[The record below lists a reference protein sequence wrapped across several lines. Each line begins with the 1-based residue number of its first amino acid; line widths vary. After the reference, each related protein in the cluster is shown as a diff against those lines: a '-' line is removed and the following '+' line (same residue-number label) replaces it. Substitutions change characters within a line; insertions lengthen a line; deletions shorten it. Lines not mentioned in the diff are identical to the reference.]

1 MSMIHEGMREAFPKK
16 TNEEL
21 ADALEK
27 HAGRSSFQPYR
38 TFERDDLREAAQKLR
53 DMPEG
58 ERKEG
63 WASKMLS
70 RNSKGTPDHEWHVFD
85 LTQTVFS
92 ERPATLILHTRKE
105 GESK

>member
-1 MSMIHEGMREAFPKK
+1 MSGMTER
-16 TNEEL
+16 TYTEL

-58 ERKEG
+58 ERTNVFVDPISFREINAKEG
-63 WASKMLS
+63 FGMRWWTVVASS
-70 RNSKGTPDHEWHVFD
+70 PFD
-85 LTQTVFS
+85 NNTEL
-92 ERPATLILHTRKE
+92 ATLILHTRKE
-105 GESK
+105 VESK